1 MCKNHKFILRIENT
15 KVKRGYYMKK
25 HRAFWREVRKRAFA
39 WLLVGLLVVGIVR
52 PLEYGHATSNGE
64 PQNEA
69 ETILEGGEETKDVE
83 LEEGEDNSEL
93 STTPF
98 TEEIESEMVGEALSD
113 IEEASDGDDS
123 DETSEENS
131 NENSEENISDATAPP
146 MKKGPAK
153 SAPAP
158 EEIDLSGY
166 DWSTVDAANESDPKI
181 LAVLEYMASIQ
192 AMIDALPDTSLI
204 TKSNSVEVFEAFIAI
219 MDAMDLMEDEVG
231 VNYFVVV
238 EQNASLIDD
247 AHLSEVEEKLSQVVN
262 GADMP
267 SAYALPSINE
277 GAAIS
282 LPATA
287 YGEVEIYKTENF
299 DISKNPPGVKLD
311 TDNVSVDTE
320 FVIVLQIPDLT
331 EISEGQ
337 TYSIDIPQV
346 VCTNAVNMDMTT
358 GDIRYGKLLIPANS
372 SKMYVAFGIDGT
384 PELNGKPA
392 TLQDV
397 HSVAMAFT
405 GKIDASQ
412 RPVSGDTVDIQI
424 GTSDKK
430 ITLKVPEW
438 GTPDAPLPPAIDKTV
453 SGTNN
458 ATWTIKYTPP
468 KDGKYQ
474 GNSEEIQEYD
484 AADTATPHYIK
495 DTLPEGLVLDEDS
508 SIVIQYEDGTV
519 VPETAVIFN
528 SYDQSTGVIIW
539 ELVQRKNY
547 EKGPFTITYKTKVD
561 SDTTDKKIENWA
573 YPTKTNHVMGIK
585 NETDTAPI
593 IVGTQNLEAQKSI
606 TINSSDEKPKT
617 VSKSGAYNA
626 DTQTITW
633 TVTIDP
639 KLPGVN
645 FTKFNLVDDLGNALG
660 DIIGTSITVT
670 PYGGTASPLDSSKL
684 SGTGTRTQTINLK
697 DTISTWNTDK
707 YPFTVSYQTQVKDTY
722 FSGGGTSEDLKNK
735 ASLDWE
741 AKNNSGAGLIS
752 VYDNKTKTPGIVVTS
767 GAPDVPAP
775 AFISKKGVSYNKDN
789 RQFTWKIGVGGK
801 YDTSGV
807 FQPDASLEFKK
818 IVLVDYPVN
827 GGISDGP
834 NTHQTFVNPNAT
846 TLTSKETQIAQDK
859 QVIIEAIKSAIFGTT
874 GTTITSETELSINV
888 VFKGNTYNQLEI
900 TIEANGESKYI
911 KPFEFEVH
919 SYSTHPDAWTGHKNI
934 STQQGHNKVVLDGD
948 GTTNKTVLKS
958 GNLSG
963 QQPAIAHL
971 SIPALISLEK
981 FAVKY
986 DNATKEI
993 TWKLEVNK
1001 SHVDLGNIMVLDTI
1015 PAGLKYVADSA
1026 VYSVNGGT
1034 ETDFDTLTS
1043 DQSSMADPFQTGLFD
1058 NNAGI
1063 LKFYLS
1069 NVTKEKSYIITFRT
1083 AMDINGTLAEPY
1095 LSSSNLT
1102 FQNKSKLHVPNPAY
1116 NGDWQSAADE
1126 PSATV
1131 KMPNQLVEKQKQ
1143 ENGQKVSYTVN
1154 LNPYGMNLV
1163 ADSSK
1168 TTWVEDTL
1176 GEGLV
1181 LDVSSIKLYKG
1192 VLTNQANF
1200 PLSDSK
1206 DITIGD
1212 ADDMTQG
1219 DEIVLATGDIE
1230 FKANLNQVR
1239 IKLPNDEQPY
1249 ILTYDAYIMKK
1260 NSDLSNQVRILAND
1274 TATAD
1279 TAGTRFVTSRLN
1291 ASSRASLR
1299 LPIALLS
1306 EYVQVAILKVS
1317 STGSTIATADAKF
1330 GMFSDLACTNLI
1342 CEGTVDDLGNLTLT
1356 AHSSE
1361 FPGGVIPDK
1370 VYIKETVAPTGYQL
1384 NPNVFTVDPN
1394 STGTGDEADLTIP
1407 NVLNTVF
1414 IDGQLSIHK
1423 VDEDGNDLADAV
1435 FALYSDAALTM
1446 QVGQGT
1452 SGADGM
1458 IVFQGLERNHTYYA
1472 KEVAAPDGYIL
1483 DDITVYTGTTSGDG
1497 TLIAIGEIE
1506 NKKASTP
1513 PPPIPDPK
1521 PDPKPSGNEGNNGS
1535 DDSSDSSTTPPPAK
1549 PADNKAIVQNGK
1561 IPQTGQ
1567 LWWPVWLMGGLGSL
1581 FLILGFL
1588 WKPKKKK

>member
-1 MCKNHKFILRIENT
+1 
-15 KVKRGYYMKK
+15 MKK

-113 IEEASDGDDS
+113 IEEVADGDDS

-131 NENSEENISDATAPP
+131 NENSEKNISDATVPP

-247 AHLSEVEEKLSQVVN
+247 AHLWEVEEKLSQVVN

-267 SAYALPSINE
+267 SAYALPLIDDTSTTPLPSVSSFKAYRASGFNIADSSTWVDLGTDIHE
-277 GAAIS
+277 G
-282 LPATA
+282 
-287 YGEVEIYKTENF
+287 
-299 DISKNPPGVKLD
+299 D
-311 TDNVSVDTE
+311 E
-320 FVIVLQIPDLT
+320 FVLVITMEKIGSSSGIT
-331 EISEGQ
+331 AGQ
-337 TYSIDIPQV
+337 TYKVPLSNVISTSAINEPLTMEPGVLGDDTITYGQMLIKA
-346 VCTNAVNMDMTT
+346 NDNNMY
-358 GDIRYGKLLIPANS
+358 I
-372 SKMYVAFGIDGT
+372 VFGIDGNPQIT
-384 PELNGKPA
+384 DGGSKRTA
-392 TLQDV
+392 TLDDLHDV
-397 HSVAMAFT
+397 SAAFT

-438 GTPDAPLPPAIDKTV
+438 ENPDDPLPPAIDKTV

-474 GNSEEIQEYD
+474 GNSGAIKEYD

-495 DTLPEGLVLDEDS
+495 DTLPKGLVLDEDS

-519 VPETAVIFN
+519 VPETAVKFK

-539 ELVQRKNY
+539 ELVKRKNY
-547 EKGPFTITYKTKVD
+547 EKGPFTISYKTKVD
-561 SDTTDKKIENWA
+561 SGTTDKKIENWA
-573 YPTKTNHVMGIK
+573 EPTKTNHAMGIK
-585 NETDTAPI
+585 NEADINPI
-593 IVGTQNLEAQKSI
+593 VVGTQKLEAQKSI
-606 TINSSDEKPKT
+606 TINSSNEKPKT
-617 VSKSGAYNA
+617 VSKSGDY
-626 DTQTITW
+626 DSVTQTITW

-645 FTKFNLVDDLGNALG
+645 FTKFDLIDDLGNALG
-660 DIIGTSITVT
+660 DIIATSIVVT
-670 PYGGTASPLDSSKL
+670 PKDGPASSLGSSEL
-684 SGTGTRTQTINLK
+684 SGTGTRTQTIDLK

-707 YPFTVSYQTQVKDTY
+707 YPFTVSYQTKVKDTY

-741 AKNNSGAGLIS
+741 AKNNSGAGPIS
-752 VYDNKTKTPGIVVTS
+752 VSDNKTKTPSIVVTS

-775 AFISKKGVSYNKDN
+775 AFISKKGVDYNKDN

-801 YDTSGV
+801 YGTSGV
-807 FQPDASLEFKK
+807 FQPDGSLEFKK

-846 TLTSKETQIAQDK
+846 TLTSKDAQIALDK
-859 QVIIEAIKSAIFGTT
+859 QAIIEAIKNAIFSTT

-971 SIPALISLEK
+971 PIPALTSLEK
-981 FAVKY
+981 FAVNY
-986 DNATKEI
+986 NNATKEI

-1001 SHVDLGNIMVLDTI
+1001 SKVDLGNIMVLDTI

-1026 VYSVNGGT
+1026 VYSVNGGA

-1043 DQSSMADPFQTGLFD
+1043 EQSSMADPFQTGLFD

-1192 VLTNQANF
+1192 VLTKQEDI

-1317 STGSTIATADAKF
+1317 STGGTIATADAKF

-1342 CEGTVDDLGNLTLT
+1342 CNGTVDDLGNLTLT

-1407 NVLNTVF
+1407 NVLNTVP

-1435 FALYSDAALTM
+1435 FALYSDATLTM

-1497 TLIAIGEIE
+1497 TLIAIGDIE

-1549 PADNKAIVQNGK
+1549 PADNKAVVLNGK